1 MQIDLELLPD
11 AEDVP
16 TITTQTNDTE
26 TNGHTDFSPLD
37 LSCSG
42 DQQQPFSP
50 TISHSDNGE
59 DGSGEDFYFR

>member
-1 MQIDLELLPD
+1 MQLDVDLIPD

-16 TITTQTNDTE
+16 TITTNDNEANGQTE
-26 TNGHTDFSPLD
+26 FSPLD

-42 DQQQPFSP
+42 DQPPFSP

-59 DGSGEDFYFR
+59 DGSGEDLYFR